1 MRALKYFLTF
11 LSIFFAGLESSASCN
26 YRDNTGP
33 VNTPLMVSI
42 WQGDK
47 AAVGRLLSEKSTL
60 NLQFSLCNDGGKA
73 LHTTPLINAVL
84 ATDSRVVADHVGMV
98 EFLLLHGASPDF
110 SADGFTPLHMA
121 ACVGNLPV
129 VKMLLRFGASVDPH
143 ADGDTPLLM
152 AVQDGHIEVV
162 QELIAAGADLN
173 VHDSLGGNLVSIAA
187 SQHYQDIVRLL
198 VKLGVDPCAKDND
211 GNDAIYWADFG
222 GDKRSERE
230 AIIGFLKSKCGR
242 YD

>member
-1 MRALKYFLTF
+1 M
-11 LSIFFAGLESSASCN
+11 
-26 YRDNTGP
+26 
-33 VNTPLMVSI
+33 
-42 WQGDK
+42 
-47 AAVGRLLSEKSTL
+47 LSEKPTL
-60 NLQFSLCNDGGKA
+60 NLQFTLCDDGGKP
-73 LHTTPLINAVL
+73 LHTTPLVNAVL
-84 ATDSRVVADHVGMV
+84 ATDSSVVADHVGMV

-121 ACVGNLPV
+121 ASVGNLPV

-173 VHDSLGGNLVSIAA
+173 VHDSLGGNLVSITA
-187 SQHYQDIVRLL
+187 SQHHEDIVRLL

-211 GNDAIYWADFG
+211 GNDAIYWANMNLNENPHTKPIIDFL
-222 GDKRSERE
+222 RSQ
-230 AIIGFLKSKCGR
+230 CGL